1 MKIVFAVVFT
11 IALCGPAQAAERIAR
26 PSVPSTIEVDPGFDP
41 FLVGHAIGTQ
51 NYICVARAAGGIDW
65 LPIGPQATV
74 FDTAL
79 NQIMTHFQSKNPLQD
94 DAIQATWLSKDTSA
108 AWAVRFQGSTDPNY
122 VAPDAIEWLLLHVT
136 GTQVGPTGGTKLT
149 PAVFIQRVNTV
160 GGLKPSAADCTI
172 VNVTRKLVSY
182 EADYYFYR

>member
-1 MKIVFAVVFT
+1 MKIVFALVFT
-11 IALCGPAQAAERIAR
+11 MAVCGPTQAAERIAR
-26 PSVPSTIEVDPGFDP
+26 PSVPSKIEVDPGFEP
-41 FLVGHAIGTQ
+41 FLVGHAVGTQ
-51 NYICVARAAGGIDW
+51 NYLCVATTGGGIDW

-74 FDTAL
+74 FDAAF

-108 AWAVRFQGSTDPNY
+108 AWAVKLRGSTDAAY
-122 VAPDAIEWLLLHVT
+122 VAADAIEWLLLQVT
-136 GTQVGPTGGTKLT
+136 GTQIGPTGGNKLS

-172 VNVTRKLVSY
+172 VNMTRKLVSY